1 MDQNVNA
8 YISYWCGQSKKL
20 TETIAGP
27 CVCSMHIGVQ
37 LTSQRAI
44 LSFSNVLVWTVEN
57 ASEWWCGRKSTDAFS
72 MTTKMC
78 YCADPKLSV
87 IFDFTTSHFE
97 LFKFIH
103 KNHHLLNTV
112 LLTVT
117 TMRPNIGM
125 VEYGDH
131 SQVYNSR
138 KLNNKR
144 LI

>member
-1 MDQNVNA
+1 
-8 YISYWCGQSKKL
+8 
-20 TETIAGP
+20 
-27 CVCSMHIGVQ
+27 MHIGIQ
-37 LTSQRAI
+37 LTPQRAI
-44 LSFSNVLVWTVEN
+44 LSFSIVLVWTVEN

-78 YCADPKLSV
+78 HCADPKLSV

-103 KNHHLLNTV
+103 KNRHLLNTV

-138 KLNNKR
+138 KLNNKK